1 MTASYL
7 GEVDQDD
14 PEYETDTGEQD
25 DVARNAKWCAQTKNK
40 GLTPAPT
47 YGA

>member
-25 DVARNAKWCAQTKNK
+25 DVALVVEVGDDDGQSPMTGRDD
-40 GLTPAPT
+40 
-47 YGA
+47 